1 MILPLIS
8 LMVGMVLAQRFS
20 VFIMAPGVFVTL
32 LAAIGL
38 GIARSESLWAIAV
51 SAALAVA
58 SIQIGYLLGAGA
70 RYLMLVARA
79 RSLHSRSL
87 GGALQP
93 RRRGAH

>member
-1 MILPLIS
+1 VELDGLKGAKMILPLIS

-51 SAALAVA
+51 SA
-58 SIQIGYLLGAGA
+58 
-70 RYLMLVARA
+70 